1 MTNIKE
7 AFVAFHKDI
16 EKVTKYTRMHQIGR
30 IDPKESRLNKLNF
43 LKESS
48 NESSY
53 ILKQAEMK
61 KDFEDLR
68 KLADKMD
75 LFKPSY
81 FFFVFN
87 ALQIIFFHLLGY
99 WILWN
104 YGYGPLSFIFA
115 SISLIVAQVN

>member
-1 MTNIKE
+1 
-7 AFVAFHKDI
+7 
-16 EKVTKYTRMHQIGR
+16 MHQIGR

-87 ALQIIFFHLLGY
+87 ALQITFFHVLGY
-99 WILWN
+99 YIFWN